1 MFINT
6 LSFIVRLWIII
17 AFWVFV
23 WKVVEPKTQLMR
35 VLRAALLVVGFLG
48 ILGLLKITGQ

>member
-6 LSFIVRLWIII
+6 LSFIVRLWVII

-48 ILGLLKITGQ
+48 ILGLLRITGQ

>member
-6 LSFIVRLWIII
+6 LSFVVRLWIII

-48 ILGLLKITGQ
+48 ILGLLRITGQ